1 MKTLKATCD
10 RILAIVPQKSN
21 ESELIG
27 GIIVP
32 KHMRD
37 RLESTGL
44 CELEIAAAGPDCKVA
59 SAGMRVVVSKA
70 AAGEPFGYG
79 DAQYVCFSEV
89 TALFIVAEEADIKTP
104 PTASIAPVRPT
115 IAEVRAAVGSETAP
129 KDDSSDLPPQK
140 AAD

>member
-10 RILAIVPQKSN
+10 RILAIVPMKSN

-79 DAQYVCFSEV
+79 DGQYVCFSEV
-89 TALFIVAEEADIKTP
+89 TALFIVYEQEPAAPAPPVTTP
-104 PTASIAPVRPT
+104 IRPT

-140 AAD
+140 ASD